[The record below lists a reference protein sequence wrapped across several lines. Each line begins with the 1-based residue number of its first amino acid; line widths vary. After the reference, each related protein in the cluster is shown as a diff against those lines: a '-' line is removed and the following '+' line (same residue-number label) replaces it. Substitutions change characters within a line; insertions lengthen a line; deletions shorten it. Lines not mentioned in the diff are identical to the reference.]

1 MEYTIQ
7 KLAGLAKIST
17 RTLRYY
23 DEIGLLKPLRTSS
36 SGYRIYGEKE
46 IARLQQ
52 ILFYREL
59 GLPLEKIGEIVTSDS
74 FDEGKALHE
83 HRRSLEERKKQIEE
97 LLINVERSIEDYE
110 GRTKMK
116 DRQRFEGFKKN
127 LVDENDRKY
136 GAEVREKYGDEV
148 YEKSN
153 AKVMGMTE
161 ADYEKAQKLA
171 SDIIST
177 LHSAMEVG
185 DPSSE
190 LAQMAASLHK
200 EWLTMYWDKY
210 SPEAHAG
217 LAQMYV
223 DDERFKAYYDREKQG
238 TAEFLRDAVLV
249 FTRMNQ

>member
-74 FDEGKALHE
+74 FDEGKALQE
-83 HRRSLEERKKQIEE
+83 HRRNLEERKKQIEE
-97 LLINVERSIEDYE
+97 LLINVERSIEDFE

-116 DRQRFEGFKKN
+116 DKQRFEGFKKN

-148 YEKSN
+148 FEKSN

-177 LHSAMEVG
+177 LHSAMEGG

-190 LAQMAASLHK
+190 LAQKAASLHK

-223 DDERFKAYYDREKQG
+223 DDERFKAYYDNEKPG

-249 FTRMNQ
+249 FTGMNQ

>member
-74 FDEGKALHE
+74 FDEGKALQE
-83 HRRSLEERKKQIEE
+83 HRRNLEERKKQIEE
-97 LLINVERSIEDYE
+97 LLINVERSIEDFE

-116 DRQRFEGFKKN
+116 DKQRFEGFKKN

-148 YEKSN
+148 FEKSN

-177 LHSAMEVG
+177 LHSAMEGG

-190 LAQMAASLHK
+190 LAQKAASLHK

-217 LAQMYV
+217 LALMSV
-223 DDERFKAYYDREKQG
+223 EDARFKAYYDNEKPG

-249 FTRMNQ
+249 FMGMNQ